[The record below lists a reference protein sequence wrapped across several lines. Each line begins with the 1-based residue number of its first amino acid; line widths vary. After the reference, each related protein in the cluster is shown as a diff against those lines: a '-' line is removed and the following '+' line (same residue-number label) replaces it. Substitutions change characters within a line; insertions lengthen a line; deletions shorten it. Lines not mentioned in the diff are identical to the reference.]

1 MDLNRILLSDTF
13 WMIGGNLNL
22 SETFDEWSGDSRGSS
37 VYFDLMKFLGLVER
51 SRFFQSELTITFK

>member
-1 MDLNRILLSDTF
+1 
-13 WMIGGNLNL
+13 MIGGNLNL